1 MDALWVLL
9 ITGAVMVSYTA
20 VVVWASIRGRQWAID
35 TLKATSC
42 LVEGPAAAAAWHTLE
57 QGRQPAPGRGPDVEC
72 EITADSERVA

>member
-9 ITGAVMVSYTA
+9 ITGVVMVAYTA
-20 VVVWASIRGRQWAID
+20 VVVRASIRGQQWAID

-57 QGRQPAPGRGPDVEC
+57 QDRHPAPEREPDMER
-72 EITADSERVA
+72 ETIADSERVA